1 MSNDKITDVDGQR
14 IDEPWTNNLVVL
26 ARSWADDCRKNAEK
40 HRLSGYV
47 TQKDHN
53 RYGLVTVMVPII
65 MAAITTIIGVY
76 EPGSPT
82 ITVVSTI
89 GFMLGAISSAIYKW
103 LNLGEITQLHW
114 QYHAMYN
121 AIDTDIAYETNRIA
135 SHRKPADQFMGE
147 IRMRMQRLEANA
159 PVIPR
164 GYSCC
169 GCSSDIE
176 MYVNEEYMKLNS
188 ITELISENV

>member
-1 MSNDKITDVDGQR
+1 MSNNKLKDTDGQR
-14 IDEPWTNNLVVL
+14 FDEPWTDDLVVL

-47 TQKDHN
+47 TEKDHN

-76 EPGSPT
+76 EPGSST

-89 GFMLGAISSAIYKW
+89 GFMLGAMSSAVYKW

-114 QYHAMYN
+114 QYNAMYK
-121 AIDTDIAYETNRIA
+121 AIATDIAYETNRIS

-169 GCSSDIE
+169 GCSNDIE
-176 MYVNEEYMKLNS
+176 TYVNDEYT
-188 ITELISENV
+188 IVDLISENV

>member
-1 MSNDKITDVDGQR
+1 MTDQPENDTDKPR
-14 IDEPWTNNLVVL
+14 FDEPWTNELVNL
-26 ARSWADDCRKNAEK
+26 ARSWAGKCRKSAEK

-47 TQKDHN
+47 TEKDHN

-65 MAAITTIIGVY
+65 MAAVTTIIGVY
-76 EPGSPT
+76 EPGSTT
-82 ITVVSTI
+82 ITVVSTV
-89 GFMLGAISSAIYKW
+89 GFMLGAMSSAVYKW

-114 QYHAMYN
+114 QYNAMYK
-121 AIDTDIAYETNRIA
+121 AIATDIEYETNRIA
-135 SHRKPADQFMGE
+135 THRKPADQFMGE

-169 GCSSDIE
+169 GCTRDIE
-176 MYVNEEYMKLNS
+176 TYVNEQEE
-188 ITELISENV
+188 ITEMVEQV